1 MRKDVIQ
8 KPSQWASS
16 PVKEGNMNDKEK
28 LAECVKQMMD
38 RASEQEMR
46 LVYIAVRG
54 ILKK

>member
-1 MRKDVIQ
+1 
-8 KPSQWASS
+8 
-16 PVKEGNMNDKEK
+16 VKEGNMNDKEK

-38 RASEQEMR
+38 GASEKEMR